1 MPLDV
6 APVPMHP
13 LWCSPE
19 SELLCHNLSSF
30 RTTGLVHPSG
40 CVLCMALEHLCV
52 LTPSLALHG
61 YRIACSGE
69 FGHLIVP

>member
-1 MPLDV
+1 
-6 APVPMHP
+6 
-13 LWCSPE
+13 
-19 SELLCHNLSSF
+19 
-30 RTTGLVHPSG
+30 
-40 CVLCMALEHLCV
+40 MALEHLCV